1 MSLARA
7 AHPGLLI
14 DALAAGFAPIALE
27 ELNAQ
32 AALQTRVDRKY
43 VVPGTQLEELLRS
56 LQDGPSRVL
65 EVSGTRAMRYR
76 SLYFDTPDRVS
87 YLQSTLRRRRRF
99 KLRTRQYVDTGQ
111 AYLEIKRSGARGETV
126 KERTSHPSVQL
137 DRFRGTADDDVA
149 SALSSTGVDPARIE
163 ELVPSLGTA
172 YRRTT
177 LLLPPAEPGE
187 PPSRMTIDTDLRW
200 TRQGDAADVAAD
212 VAADA
217 VDVADPAAR
226 ALARTESLTTP
237 RLAVVETKS
246 ASGAGQA
253 DRMLWQLGVRPTR
266 LSKYCTGL
274 AALCPELPA
283 TPWKRTL
290 RRHFSSGIHHGES
303 LSSR

>member
-1 MSLARA
+1 MRLPHATP
-7 AHPGLLI
+7 PGRMVES
-14 DALAAGFAPIALE
+14 LAAGFAPITLDQ
-27 ELNAQ
+27 LNAQ

-43 VVPGTQLEELLRS
+43 VVHGPQVEALLRH
-56 LQDGPSRVL
+56 LQEDPARVL
-65 EVSGTRAMRYR
+65 EISGARAMRYR

-111 AYLEIKRSGARGETV
+111 AYLEIKRSGSRGETV
-126 KERTSHPSVQL
+126 KERTSHPYVQL

-149 SALSSTGVDPARIE
+149 AALSSTGVDPARIE

-177 LLLPPAEPGE
+177 VLLPAAEPGE
-187 PPSRMTIDTDLRW
+187 PPSRMTIDTDLQW
-200 TRQGDAADVAAD
+200 TRHVSTAEAGST
-212 VAADA
+212 
-217 VDVADPAAR
+217 PAR
-226 ALARTESLTTP
+226 SESLTTP
-237 RLAVVETKS
+237 GLAVVETKS

-253 DRMLWQLGVRPTR
+253 DRILWQLGVRPTR

-290 RRHFSSGIHHGES
+290 RRHFASGIHHGES
-303 LSSR
+303 LPSR